1 MCPTHPPCNYV
12 IVKFRISIPGSWSQV
27 AAMRIGTDKLS
38 KDELGIKPSVV
49 PRPLHLKLL
58 ITYVQ
63 YEI

>member
-1 MCPTHPPCNYV
+1 MCPTHSPCNYV

-49 PRPLHLKLL
+49 PRLPPPQAFDH
-58 ITYVQ
+58 IQ